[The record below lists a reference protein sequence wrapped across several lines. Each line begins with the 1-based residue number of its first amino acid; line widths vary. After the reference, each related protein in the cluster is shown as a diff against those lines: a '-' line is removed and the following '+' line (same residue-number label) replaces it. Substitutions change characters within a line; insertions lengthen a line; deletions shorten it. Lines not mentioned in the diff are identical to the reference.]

1 MRRERIHADLTS
13 QEYYYRIYPIHVPDN
28 LLYYF
33 REGIMQAQKS
43 FYKSQISPWIL
54 LPLRLFLGVTFI
66 YAGIQKFTDPQ
77 FFHSNKPGF
86 IGRQMIAF
94 ANGSPIGGFL
104 LHVVVPH
111 AMLFG
116 FMVAYGEI
124 AIGLGVLIGLLLR
137 PAAFFGMLLSLI
149 FFLSVTWH
157 VYPYFYG
164 ADIVFIFCWL
174 TLLLNGPLNTGLPT
188 VDEFLALN
196 LLSSSSVQQQRGV
209 AGILGFIL
217 GTTLHS
223 VEEPIISDDTPA
235 MAMLG
240 TQQHGNQQRNLQQR
254 NVRQQSARQRQ
265 LSAAQ
270 KAREMRRSF
279 LQGSLLGGGIVFG
292 LGAMILAYR
301 TFFFSPDDTSTST
314 SGDAG
319 SSTTGAT
326 TSTPA
331 ATQGNSST
339 TAIAQV
345 KSVAVN
351 DSTAFTIPSSG
362 DPGLL
367 IHLNN
372 GQFVAYDAL
381 CTHAGCQVAYDPSQ
395 QLIVCPCHGAEF
407 DPAKAAAVVAG
418 PAPTPLSSVTI
429 HVNSATGAITL

>member
-1 MRRERIHADLTS
+1 
-13 QEYYYRIYPIHVPDN
+13 
-28 LLYYF
+28 
-33 REGIMQAQKS
+33 MQASKS
-43 FYKSQISPWIL
+43 FYHSHISPWVL

-77 FFHSNKPGF
+77 FFHPGKAGF

-94 ANGSPIGGFL
+94 ANGSPIHGFL
-104 LHVVVPH
+104 LHIVVPH

-124 AIGLGVLIGLLLR
+124 AIGLGILIGLLFR

-164 ADIVFIFCWL
+164 ADIVFVFCWL
-174 TLLLNGPLNTGLPT
+174 TLQSNGPLNTGLPT

-196 LLSSSSVQQQRGV
+196 LLPPSSEQQQRGL
-209 AGILGFIL
+209 AGALDFLL
-217 GTTLHS
+217 GTTLRRS
-223 VEEPIISDDTPA
+223 EEPVALVDAPVASIK
-235 MAMLG
+235 
-240 TQQHGNQQRNLQQR
+240 GNRSAQQRTAIQR
-254 NVRQQSARQRQ
+254 RQNAEQKVREA
-265 LSAAQ
+265 
-270 KAREMRRSF
+270 RRSF

-292 LGAMILAYR
+292 LGSVILAYR
-301 TFFFSPDDTSTST
+301 ALFFSPDDTSTST
-314 SGDAG
+314 QSG
-319 SSTTGAT
+319 STGGGAT
-326 TSTPA
+326 GGATPSTPIS
-331 ATQGNSST
+331 TQAGSST

-345 KSVAVN
+345 KSVATN
-351 DSTAFTIPSSG
+351 NSTTFTIPSSG

-381 CTHAGCQVAYDPSQ
+381 CTHAGCQVSYDPSQ

-407 DPAKAAAVVAG
+407 DPAKAAAVVSG
-418 PAPTPLSSVTI
+418 PAPTPLSPVAI
-429 HVNSATGAITL
+429 HVDSATGAITLS

>member
-1 MRRERIHADLTS
+1 MKT
-13 QEYYYRIYPIHVPDN
+13 
-28 LLYYF
+28 
-33 REGIMQAQKS
+33 QKS
-43 FYKSQISPWIL
+43 FYNSHIAPWIL
-54 LPLRLFLGVTFI
+54 LPLRLFLGVSFI

-77 FFHSNKPGF
+77 FFHSNKAGF

-94 ANGSPIGGFL
+94 AHGSPIGGFL

-116 FMVAYGEI
+116 FMVAFGEI

-149 FFLSVTWH
+149 FFFSVTWH

-164 ADIVFIFCWL
+164 ADIVFVFCWL

-209 AGILGFIL
+209 ASILGFIL
-217 GTTLHS
+217 GTTIRS
-223 VEEPIISDDTPA
+223 VEEPVASDDTQSMSTP
-235 MAMLG
+235 G

-254 NVRQQSARQRQ
+254 NVKQQSARQRQ
-265 LSAAQ
+265 QSAAQ

-279 LQGSLLGGGIVFG
+279 LQGSLLGGGIIFG

-301 TFFFSPDDTSTST
+301 TLFSSDDTSTST
-314 SGDAG
+314 SGSTG
-319 SSTTGAT
+319 SSSNGATGAT
-326 TSTPA
+326 TPAPA
-331 ATQGNSST
+331 ATQGSSST

-351 DSTAFTIPSSG
+351 DSVAFTIPSSG

-367 IHLNN
+367 VHLNN

-381 CTHAGCQVAYDPSQ
+381 CTHAGCQVEYDPSQ

-407 DPAKAAAVVAG
+407 DPAKAAAVVNG

-429 HVNSATGAITL
+429 HVDSATGAITL

>member
-1 MRRERIHADLTS
+1 MQD
-13 QEYYYRIYPIHVPDN
+13 QKNIYHVH
-28 LLYYF
+28 
-33 REGIMQAQKS
+33 
-43 FYKSQISPWIL
+43 ISRWVL
-54 LPLRLFLGVTFI
+54 LPLRLFLGITFV

-77 FFHSNKPGF
+77 FFHPDKAGF

-104 LHVVVPH
+104 LHIVVPH

-124 AIGLGVLIGLLLR
+124 AIGLGILIGLLFR

-149 FFLSVTWH
+149 FFLSVTWR

-164 ADIVFIFCWL
+164 ADIVFVFGWL

-196 LLSSSSVQQQRGV
+196 LLPPTSDQQQKGF
-209 AGILGFIL
+209 AKAFDFIL
-217 GTTLHS
+217 GTALRPPEES
-223 VEEPIISDDTPA
+223 VAFVDPSITSVK
-235 MAMLG
+235 
-240 TQQHGNQQRNLQQR
+240 GNRSAQQRAVQQQKYAQQK
-254 NVRQQSARQRQ
+254 VREA
-265 LSAAQ
+265 
-270 KAREMRRSF
+270 RRSF
-279 LQGSLLGGGIVFG
+279 LQGSLLGGGVVFG

-301 TFFFSPDDTSTST
+301 SLFFSSDDTSTSAQ
-314 SGDAG
+314 SQG
-319 SSTTGAT
+319 SSNNAGT
-326 TSTPA
+326 
-331 ATQGNSST
+331 GNSGAST
-339 TAIAQV
+339 TDSTTPTAAAGPSSSTAIAQV

-351 DSTAFTIPSSG
+351 NSATFTIPSSG

-418 PAPTPLSSVTI
+418 PAPTPLSSVAI
-429 HVNSATGAITL
+429 HVDSATGDIILN